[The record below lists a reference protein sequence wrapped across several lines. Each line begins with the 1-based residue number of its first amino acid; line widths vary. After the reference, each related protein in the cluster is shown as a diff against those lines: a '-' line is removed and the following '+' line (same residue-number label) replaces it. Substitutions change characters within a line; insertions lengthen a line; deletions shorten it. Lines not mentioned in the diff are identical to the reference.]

1 MIVVKVSLVQQ
12 TVEDLTSES
21 LPGGAANSSSESSP
35 EGAANSSSESSDVE
49 ATVEESILAY
59 YEYVPGGDEVEYI
72 YEYQYY
78 VKPEDELPTGESGE
92 VEVKELSAAEKISQ
106 YEEKQARIS
115 ANKAKQ
121 RLKAQGFEA
130 SPTGGFTFPGVV
142 ISEVDNKAASSA
154 IVKEV
159 ELLPEPSLIV
169 SEISSNGELEFI
181 FN

>member
-1 MIVVKVSLVQQ
+1 MIIVKVSLVQQ

-21 LPGGAANSSSESSP
+21 LPGGAANSTSESSP

-59 YEYVPGGDEVEYI
+59 YEYVPGGDEVKYI

-142 ISEVDNKAASSA
+142 ISEVDN
-154 IVKEV
+154 
-159 ELLPEPSLIV
+159 
-169 SEISSNGELEFI
+169 
-181 FN
+181 